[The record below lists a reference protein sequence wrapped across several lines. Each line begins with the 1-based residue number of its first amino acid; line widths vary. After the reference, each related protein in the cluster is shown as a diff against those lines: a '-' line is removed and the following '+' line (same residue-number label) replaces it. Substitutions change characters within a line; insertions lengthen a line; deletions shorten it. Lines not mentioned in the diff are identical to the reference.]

1 MTDNDLER
9 ELRDHYRAIDA
20 GPSGRATTRVADAL
34 GHAAARR
41 WSLGRFVGA
50 RSVRLAGAALAAAAV
65 VAVALLPAWQ
75 GSVVGPAAS
84 PTASS
89 WTPTTGP
96 VITPTPTASQLP
108 VSVESLDG
116 AGMARN
122 GVLWA
127 VYGRALS
134 ISADHGHTWQT
145 RSLPTPGTTWP
156 TMTAV
161 DADHAWLMT
170 AGTTS
175 SSFTV
180 VFTVFR
186 TSDGGAT
193 WKSAKLPGTYDG
205 TALQQITFV
214 DANVGFV
221 IITPDSPVPP
231 DSLVTPDPLAQA
243 ERRIVLRTTDGGA
256 TWVVTGT
263 AASSLDTLVA
273 VDANT
278 LWLAASSSL
287 DLGGNRPLLQVSRN
301 AGATWTRVSLPGI
314 SNTSSAGNYV
324 LTNMSRGVTFLSPS
338 EGYVATIEDTVTAK
352 VTRYFRTTDGGRT
365 WKQVASV
372 GHLVQDAPVFLDA
385 THWYQAGYPE
395 NSLDLLTYQAVA
407 STADGGKTWTVQS
420 EVALAA
426 RGAIY
431 VLCMAD
437 AQNGAGIGRVEPW
450 PGQGGDGL
458 FLTWDGGKTWQPA
471 DFSVH

>member
-9 ELRDHYRAIDA
+9 ELRDHYRAMDA

-65 VAVALLPAWQ
+65 VAVALLPVWH
-75 GSVVGPAAS
+75 GSVVGPATS

-96 VITPTPTASQLP
+96 VITPTPTASQLT
-108 VSVESLDG
+108 VSVEPLDRV
-116 AGMARN
+116 GMTRN

-127 VYGRALS
+127 IYGRVLS

-145 RSLPTPGTTWP
+145 RSLPTLDTTFP
-156 TMTAV
+156 VETVTAV

-170 AGTTS
+170 MGTTS
-175 SSFTV
+175 PSFTGSL
-180 VFTVFR
+180 TVFR

-193 WKSAKLPGTYDG
+193 WKSAKLPGTYDE
-205 TALQQITFV
+205 TVLHQITFA

-221 IITPDSPVPP
+221 IITPDSPVH
-231 DSLVTPDPLAQA
+231 A

-287 DLGGNRPLLQVSRN
+287 VPGGTRPLLQVSRN
-301 AGATWTRVSLPGI
+301 AGATWTSVSLPGI
-314 SNTSSAGNYV
+314 SNTSSEGNYV
-324 LTNMSRGVTFLSPS
+324 LTDLSRGVTFLSPT

-365 WKQVASV
+365 WKQVASA
-372 GHLVQDAPVFLDA
+372 GHLVQHTPVFLDA

-395 NSLDLLTYQAVA
+395 NSVDLLTYQAVA

-420 EVALAA
+420 EVPLAS
-426 RGAIY
+426 RGGIS
-431 VLCMAD
+431 VLWMAD
-437 AQNGAGIGRVEPW
+437 AQYGAGIGRVEPW
-450 PGQGGDGL
+450 PGSGRDGL
-458 FLTWDGGKTWQPA
+458 FLTWDGGQTWQPA
-471 DFSVH
+471 DFSTR